1 MSTESCRAEQEKKN
15 TNEDYIKKNVR
26 TLQSSRVAD
35 MYMFFVYCDRQRKCD
50 NNTFTVFFFEKI
62 WNSQISAPISTP
74 TLLLTHSATLDL
86 LHYTEGSTV
95 HGKYTDEVWES
106 FEASEKIFTQ
116 IYDGRV
122 SRGGRIEMYEKDLI
136 ERDFPMYSGC
146 KIWESKYDT
155 SLKCIGT
162 CKKSISRR
170 FFSKNVDTI
179 MITEKASRT
188 CWTYSYRS

>member
-1 MSTESCRAEQEKKN
+1 M
-15 TNEDYIKKNVR
+15 
-26 TLQSSRVAD
+26 TLHL
-35 MYMFFVYCDRQRKCD
+35 YCYSL
-50 NNTFTVFFFEKI
+50 I
-62 WNSQISAPISTP
+62 P
-74 TLLLTHSATLDL
+74 SATLDL
-86 LHYTEGSTV
+86 LHYTEGRTV
-95 HGKYTDEVWES
+95 HGKYTDEVFMGE
-106 FEASEKIFTQ
+106 FLEASKKIFTQ

-122 SRGGRIEMYEKDLI
+122 WRGGRIETYEKDLI

-146 KIWESKYDT
+146 KIWESKYDG

-162 CKKSISRR
+162 CKKSIGRR